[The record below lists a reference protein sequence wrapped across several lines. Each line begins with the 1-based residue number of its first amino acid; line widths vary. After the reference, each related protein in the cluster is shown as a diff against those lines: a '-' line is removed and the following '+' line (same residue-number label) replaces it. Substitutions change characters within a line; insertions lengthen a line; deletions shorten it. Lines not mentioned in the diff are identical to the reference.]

1 MRVSRRYVNS
11 SGAQLAAFNLPV
23 HTNQTILMRM
33 GQPYRVRALAGRR
46 MEHAYSRA
54 QPLLIGL
61 LQSSFIHD
69 DGLGKSAD
77 QTASPALCSDTSRKI
92 WAAFRSCSSAKRRKG
107 VNARQQ
113 LPPQSKKRCNI
124 SVAALCCFGVADG
137 ARTHDNRNHNPGL
150 YQLSYSHRSFVL

>member
-1 MRVSRRYVNS
+1 MRVLKHYLNS

-54 QPLLIGL
+54 QPLPIGL
-61 LQSSFIHD
+61 LHSSFIHD
-69 DGLGKSAD
+69 DGLSTSAD
-77 QTASPALCSDTSRKI
+77 QAASPALCSDTSRKI
-92 WAAFRSCSSAKRRKG
+92 WTAFRSCSLAKRRKG

-113 LPPQSKKRCNI
+113 PAPQSKKRCNI
-124 SVAALCCFGVADG
+124 SVAALFALGWLM
-137 ARTHDNRNHNPGL
+137 GL
-150 YQLSYSHRSFVL
+150 EPTTTGITILTF